1 MGRKCRCKNLLP
13 PNGCYM
19 LLSDSSFWAE
29 VIKLQRA
36 LEKIKTL
43 KVVND
48 IAERMVKLTSDFLP
62 LAKDEDNFQ
71 DFLQV
76 VVKNRQGLPNL
87 RAKKSVLSEWASS
100 H

>member
-19 LLSDSSFWAE
+19 LLRDSSFWAE